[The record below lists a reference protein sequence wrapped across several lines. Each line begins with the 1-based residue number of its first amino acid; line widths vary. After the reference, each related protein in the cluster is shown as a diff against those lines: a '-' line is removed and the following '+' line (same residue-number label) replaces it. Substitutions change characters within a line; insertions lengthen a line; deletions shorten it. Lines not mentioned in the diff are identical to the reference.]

1 MVCQGLV
8 QNWGGLMTTRW
19 FLGMFET
26 GLFPGCMFD
35 LPGFY
40 GGKLTAQVS
49 I

>member
-1 MVCQGLV
+1 
-8 QNWGGLMTTRW
+8 MTTRW

-35 LPGFY
+35 FHGFY
-40 GGKLTAQVS
+40 DGELTAQVS